1 MDKGNRMSTNDLE
14 ILTKGVITISRQLG
28 SRGLG
33 IARALG
39 ISLGYRVTSRDL
51 INQAAMRSGNPEVAL
66 AMIDE
71 LGLLGICPSPQACQA
86 YRQAVKQVMEELLQ
100 DGQVIIVGR
109 AGQVILREHPQV
121 LHVRIIAPQAA
132 RTQRVAAEQKISI
145 ESALAQIQASDRHRR
160 NYLKRH
166 YQVNWDDPNLYD
178 LTLNTANL
186 SIQAASAIIQQALIQ
201 KLENTTAT
209 MEEPHL

>member
-1 MDKGNRMSTNDLE
+1 MDKGIRMSTNDLDV
-14 ILTKGVITISRQLG
+14 LTKGVITISRQLG
-28 SRGLG
+28 SRGLE

-39 ISLGYRVTSRDL
+39 NALDYRVTSRDL

-66 AMIDE
+66 AVIDE

-100 DGQVIIVGR
+100 EGQVIIVGR
-109 AGQVILREHPQV
+109 AGQVILREHPRV
-121 LHVRIIAPQAA
+121 LHVRIIAPQAERA
-132 RTQRVAAEQKISI
+132 QRIAANQKISI
-145 ESALAQIQASDRHRR
+145 ESALAQVQASDRHRR

-178 LTLNTANL
+178 LTLNTAKL

>member
-1 MDKGNRMSTNDLE
+1 MDEGRSMSTNNLD
-14 ILTKGVITISRQLG
+14 IMTKGVITISRQLG

-39 ISLGYRVTSRDL
+39 SSLAYRVTSRDL

-66 AMIDE
+66 AVIDE
-71 LGLLGICPSPQACQA
+71 LDLLGICPSPQACQA

-100 DGQVIIVGR
+100 VGQVIIVGR
-109 AGQVILREHPQV
+109 AGQVILRNQPQV
-121 LHVRIIAPQAA
+121 LHVRIIAPQAE
-132 RTQRVAAEQKISI
+132 RTQRVAAEQNISI

-166 YQVNWDDPNLYD
+166 YQVNWADPDLYD

-186 SIQAASAIIQQALIQ
+186 SIQAASAIIKQALIQ
-201 KLENTTAT
+201 KLENATAI
-209 MEEPHL
+209 MEEPHH

>member
-1 MDKGNRMSTNDLE
+1 MDKGRRMSTNDLN
-14 ILTKGVITISRQLG
+14 ILTKGVVTISRQLG
-28 SRGLG
+28 SRGLE

-66 AMIDE
+66 AVIDE
-71 LGLLGICPSPQACQA
+71 LDLLGICPSPQACQA

-100 DGQVIIVGR
+100 EGQVIIVGR
-109 AGQVILREHPQV
+109 AGQVILQDHPQV
-121 LHVRIIAPQAA
+121 LHVRIIAPQTE
-132 RTQRVAAEQKISI
+132 RTQRVAAEQKISL
-145 ESALAQIQASDRHRR
+145 ESALAQVQASDRHRR

-166 YQVNWDDPNLYD
+166 YQVNWGDPDLYD
-178 LTLNTANL
+178 LTLNTAKL

-209 MEEPHL
+209 IEEPHL